1 MRLIIVILAAST
13 CFGTPR
19 VVRKSMRFEATA
31 YAARGETAAGTR
43 SKTGIVAADPRVLP
57 LGTRIHVSAPGSGAT
72 GTYIVADTGAAVKGR
87 RIDIRLPSR
96 AAAKKFG
103 RQLVTVRILQRG
115 EGKDD
120 PKLGPKVE
128 GAATK

>member
-1 MRLIIVILAAST
+1 
-13 CFGTPR
+13 
-19 VVRKSMRFEATA
+19 MRFEATA

-43 SKTGIVAADPRVLP
+43 SKVGTVAADPRVLP

-72 GTYIVADTGAAVKGR
+72 GTYLVADTGAAVKGR
-87 RIDIRLPSR
+87 RIDIRLPSQ

-115 EGKDD
+115 IGKDD

-128 GAATK
+128 SAAAK